1 MKITGGKFR
10 GRNLKV
16 PKNAHI
22 RPSTEKIREAIFS
35 SLGEDIVDS
44 NIADLFCGSG
54 ALGLEGLSRGAKTAV
69 FIDSD
74 SGAISTIREN
84 IRTLSLESQA
94 RAMVMNVLHL
104 RPAKFEQYKIIFADP
119 PYKKRYAEFL
129 LISLQ
134 KSRWHGI
141 LVLEHESEWSY
152 SGAELKLL
160 RRLDFGDSSVS
171 FLFREEAADENSRE
185 IEKGSDNG

>member
-10 GRNLKV
+10 GRILKV

-35 SLGEDIVDS
+35 SLGDDIIEA
-44 NIADLFCGSG
+44 NIVDLFCGSG

-74 SGAISTIREN
+74 SGAINTVREN
-84 IRTLSLESQA
+84 IRVLGAESQA
-94 RAMVMNVLHL
+94 RAMVMNILHL
-104 RPAKFEQYKIIFADP
+104 RPSKLEPYKVIFADP
-119 PYKKRYAEFL
+119 PYKKRYSEIL
-129 LISLQ
+129 LLSLQ

-141 LVLEHESEWSY
+141 LVLEHEAEWSY
-152 SGAELKLL
+152 AGSDFDLL
-160 RRLDFGDSSVS
+160 NRLDFGDSSVS
-171 FLFREEAADENSRE
+171 FLFRSKEAVSNA
-185 IEKGSDNG
+185 IE